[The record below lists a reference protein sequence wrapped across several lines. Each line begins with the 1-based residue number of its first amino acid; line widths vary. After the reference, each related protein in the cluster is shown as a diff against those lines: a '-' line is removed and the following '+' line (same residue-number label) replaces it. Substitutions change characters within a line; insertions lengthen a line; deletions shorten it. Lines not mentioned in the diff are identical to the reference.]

1 MKEVVLDTE
10 TTGISV
16 KEGHRIVEI
25 GCIELENLIPTKN
38 TFHCYLN
45 PERKV
50 SEKALEVHGYTDEF
64 LSKQK
69 KFDEIGEEFLSFI
82 KDKRIIIH
90 NAEFDLGHLNNE
102 LSIFGKKKID
112 NEIVDTLILARD
124 KFPGSPVS
132 LDALCKRYKIDNSK
146 RTQHTALIDCD
157 LLAKVYI
164 NLIDQKE
171 PTLNLQ
177 NQDEENAAVESL
189 LGQLLESVKAIDQRR
204 EQSLLEMQQVAIE
217 LAIAAASHLVETV
230 IEEDRFGI
238 EDLIQSTF
246 EQAGSDRSL
255 RFSLHPDDLELLQRR
270 ISVTK
275 SYQELRRLE
284 FIEDFQL
291 PRGSFQIHLPD
302 GQTWLTGISLRLA
315 EIRKHWLEELDAAQV
330 ERRQTETTNSSLR
343 RFPDRRETA

>member
-25 GCIELENLIPTKN
+25 GCIELNNLIPTKN
-38 TFHCYLN
+38 KFHCYLN

-69 KFDEIGEEFLSFI
+69 KFNEIGEEFLSFI
-82 KDKRIIIH
+82 KGKRIIIH

-112 NEIVDTLILARD
+112 NEVVDTLTLARD

-164 NLIDQKE
+164 NLIGQKE
-171 PTLNLQ
+171 PTLNFLNEDQ
-177 NQDEENAAVESL
+177 KQTKINLKVGYFKKIIKPSEDEL
-189 LGQLLESVKAIDQRR
+189 K
-204 EQSLLEMQQVAIE
+204 
-217 LAIAAASHLVETV
+217 
-230 IEEDRFGI
+230 
-238 EDLIQSTF
+238 
-246 EQAGSDRSL
+246 
-255 RFSLHPDDLELLQRR
+255 
-270 ISVTK
+270 
-275 SYQELRRLE
+275 
-284 FIEDFQL
+284 
-291 PRGSFQIHLPD
+291 
-302 GQTWLTGISLRLA
+302 
-315 EIRKHWLEELDAAQV
+315 KHKDYLKNNLKK
-330 ERRQTETTNSSLR
+330 NY
-343 RFPDRRETA
+343 FN